1 MRLKITRFTKHV
13 SVKPRSAT
21 LGFADLVAVSDTGA
35 EIHLHDLVVR
45 RNSAGKLSLSSP
57 SRRYTRSDGS
67 QQSRWRSSYRFDDV
81 TYQRLLGVLALVP
94 GVQEAW
100 TEAFADS
107 TAEVSA

>member
-13 SVKPRSAT
+13 SVKPQSAT
-21 LGFADLVAVSDTGA
+21 LGFADLAAVSDTGA

-57 SRRYTRSDGS
+57 SRRYNRSAGS
-67 QQSRWRSSYRFDDV
+67 WRWRSTYRFDDA
-81 TYQRLLGVLALVP
+81 TYQRLVDALAQVP
-94 GVQEAW
+94 AVQEAW